1 MKVVRFPIKYLIA
14 AACLSMML
22 LLCVHPKA
30 EAELHWPANK
40 KERLRIRLVALAL
53 SDPRSTF
60 FAVHQVFVA
69 EKDLGGNEWRL
80 VKLVYSF
87 LPYQPRLSDSGLD
100 YSTVHYMQ
108 AVRDPSCDETLA
120 HLTTVYETNAQAH
133 GQGQLRLTYAEN
145 SPRSDLDRRRIPLPC
160 YVTSADDYTR
170 STQEPINTFTP
181 QLAARP
187 LNPTPTR

>member
-1 MKVVRFPIKYLIA
+1 MLA
-14 AACLSMML
+14 LSAQ
-22 LLCVHPKA
+22 PRA
-30 EAELHWPANK
+30 EAELHWTSAK
-40 KERLRIRLVALAL
+40 KEHLRVRLVALAL

-100 YSTVHYMQ
+100 YSTVHYME
-108 AVRDPSCDETLA
+108 AVRDPSCDETVA
-120 HLTTVYETNAQAH
+120 HLTSVYRMDGSGE
-133 GQGQLRLTYAEN
+133 GQGDLRLTYAEN

-160 YVTSADDYTR
+160 YVTSADDYSR
-170 STQEPINTFTP
+170 STQQPMDNFRP

-187 LNPTPTR
+187 INPAATR